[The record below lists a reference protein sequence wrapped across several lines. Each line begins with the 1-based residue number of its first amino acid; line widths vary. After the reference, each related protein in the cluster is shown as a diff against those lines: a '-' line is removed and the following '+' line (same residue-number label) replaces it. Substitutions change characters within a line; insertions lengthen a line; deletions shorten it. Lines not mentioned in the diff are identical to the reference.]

1 MMININLDFKK
12 NHSTSLGC
20 AVFKSVVEYYR
31 SNGSYVFASFLDLSK
46 AFDSVNH
53 KLLFEK
59 LTALELPSNMVK
71 LLIFWYAN
79 QQMDVRWKQVTTSSF
94 SMKNGTRQGSVLS
107 PYLFSIYMRGIT
119 DVIVHSGV
127 GCHIGGMSVCF
138 LLYADDLVILAP
150 TWFAQQKLL
159 NLCNDLVVDL
169 DMKFNAAKSVTMIYM
184 PYKVTCRVSYTFPNL
199 MLNGCAL
206 KTVDRFKYLGHVI
219 SPVFDDNLDIARQMS
234 ILYSR
239 TNVLIRKFG
248 KCSRDVKLC
257 LYRAYCMQFYG
268 AGLWKSYNVT
278 VMKRFEAAYVK
289 CVKMFF
295 GFARLDSVTAMFYEL
310 GLPTFKT
317 ILHNAKCNFENC
329 IELHVNALVRQVY
342 DICLTD

>member
-1 MMININLDFKK
+1 
-12 NHSTSLGC
+12 
-20 AVFKSVVEYYR
+20 
-31 SNGSYVFASFLDLSK
+31 
-46 AFDSVNH
+46 
-53 KLLFEK
+53 
-59 LTALELPSNMVK
+59 
-71 LLIFWYAN
+71 
-79 QQMDVRWKQVTTSSF
+79 
-94 SMKNGTRQGSVLS
+94 
-107 PYLFSIYMRGIT
+107 
-119 DVIVHSGV
+119 
-127 GCHIGGMSVCF
+127 
-138 LLYADDLVILAP
+138 
-150 TWFAQQKLL
+150 
-159 NLCNDLVVDL
+159 
-169 DMKFNAAKSVTMIYM
+169 
-184 PYKVTCRVSYTFPNL
+184 

-219 SPVFDDNLDIARQMS
+219 SPVFDDNLEIARQMS

-317 ILHNAKCNFENC
+317 ILHNAKCNFGNC